1 MPTKR
6 TRATSLV
13 ALRQLKPVL
22 KPLVEPVLTRLERQE
37 RLLKEL
43 TATQDRLLGEVTAK
57 FDLQFKRTATI
68 QAQLDRL
75 IATLSKR
82 T

>member
-1 MPTKR
+1 
-6 TRATSLV
+6 
-13 ALRQLKPVL
+13 
-22 KPLVEPVLTRLERQE
+22 LVEPVLARLERQE

-43 TATQDRLLGEVTAK
+43 TATQERMLGEVAAK
-57 FDLQFKRTATI
+57 LDLQFRRTATI

-82 T
+82 